1 MMTSKA
7 AEKNEEESIV
17 TATEALSVG
26 SPIHHASPIAA
37 SSTTTTAT
45 TTTTTATT
53 AQKQSPTHSQ
63 QQPQQQQQLTA
74 LDYVGTKKS
83 VMQLFSLPYSDKSV
97 SVGIHNVEGCLMIDA
112 DPMLHETLQHSSASG
127 ADLLSS
133 TTVERENNANT
144 RISKDEEKSFERQ
157 KKATTAKSLD
167 AAETLEESG
176 RSVVALQQQSVA
188 ALAAISTMMEEG
200 RDHSS
205 NHHHAQSLLFAA
217 NNATARFHKDGEK
230 TDTNIH
236 AEAAL
241 VESPATE
248 PREYVPWDFQ
258 GMKLLVGSDALVYRN
273 AKNDSSLTV
282 RVEDVESMREQLK
295 HHHSLQATAR
305 QGSTTERKEL
315 SQQQHPGKR
324 TYSEAL
330 KTRQLIAKQENDDSV
345 ISSVAC
351 QPSTNT
357 ISSSM
362 PSLEFDGVH
371 LHTSIVPTTNLSLG
385 GNFSLVPEPPS
396 DSDKLSSPIYTIIDA
411 YLDQLITNVP
421 QLALVLREKGF
432 VSSVKLMQTQQ
443 IPEAFLQEMT
453 FDTSHPFEVVSTSSD
468 PGGKQS
474 PGSNA
479 AVENIFDP
487 NIMQMNASSLL
498 TFLRA
503 NCTKDNATYLLHRE
517 AGQQNIQLFDVSAIS
532 SQRQQK
538 WIWWLAMMSYRF
550 SQRLRHLSMQMT
562 MNGSVVDPALQRSF
576 RARERSLLQN
586 TLSLFEEFIDM
597 GGKPHEILVA
607 EVCEKLAETFLRAE
621 MDGATTARP
630 ASNKENSAPNQSPIP
645 ATSTPTL
652 QQRYNKARPDAL
664 NKAQDYLVK
673 GISALWKEWER
684 VVDELSISSS
694 MRKTSRR
701 RRRNQQLQTKDSSSG
716 INRVESISEDSSS
729 SDDDDAESNDEENE
743 AIQVKAETL
752 ASLLTSLHHKI
763 IDISL
768 RLAELYLK
776 DYWSSSAM
784 QALRTAARKLADAVR
799 ICLVFPK
806 TRQTRVLS
814 WMHVSQLQY
823 TRLWDLCGHFARS
836 FAADDLWRERG
847 HAAGDDV
854 ISVLRDVESVF
865 PWETPKGTQTVGPST
880 CGIFFPFIQDLPKP
894 PGDLF
899 QLTGLAD
906 AGTGLIEDSME
917 SATKLLDA
925 KHQLQRDRRRV
936 LVAACFAYSRATHAY
951 EASFRF
957 QNWYHKVT
965 LGLEE
970 KQPLT
975 EELAP
980 LNLLR
985 QRQGDANNELA
996 KLLLNEVREL
1006 LAASQGTASL
1016 VEMTRESASAAEPLL
1031 SSALFWF
1038 KRGLQSFDACN
1049 DLRNSTLLRCNICQ
1063 CYKIKANAHFAKSS
1077 GAQGKTAP
1085 SPVDKAKHAD
1095 TCLGEAISHLQ
1106 AAHEIMRERDVDPMR
1121 WDMVSNE
1128 LAATFLV
1135 LGVRRRQALIGGGN
1149 TPVVLQAM
1157 RLTPG
1162 ETKSIIDPM
1171 EKALNIYDQS
1181 GNAQQASSVH
1191 YQLALFYS
1199 KIWTCQRDETKT
1211 RETLS
1216 AAFRHYNTAL
1226 AYFSRSIQGNEQTFV
1241 LLCLDLSN
1249 LYSTVSGE
1257 ECLRQAFLR
1266 CLDTRDAFSQA
1277 SVDLARPSQDDWM
1290 TTMSTLAASVEDR
1303 LFKTLRS
1310 LVKLE
1315 DAKTGST
1322 KYKDSYRTA
1331 LTAKMTA
1338 SNSCGTGTDKGIV
1351 AMHMILQAVHEKY
1364 SAST

>member
-1 MMTSKA
+1 MA
-7 AEKNEEESIV
+7 
-17 TATEALSVG
+17 ATEALSVG
-26 SPIHHASPIAA
+26 SPIQHASPIAA
-37 SSTTTTAT
+37 SSTTAATAS
-45 TTTTTATT
+45 TTTATDS
-53 AQKQSPTHSQ
+53 QKQSPTHSQ
-63 QQPQQQQQLTA
+63 QQQQQQQQLTA

-83 VMQLFSLPYSDKSV
+83 VMQLFSLPYSNKSV

-112 DPMLHETLQHSSASG
+112 DPMLHETLENYSASG
-127 ADLLSS
+127 ADVLSS
-133 TTVERENNANT
+133 KTVERENNAYAQN
-144 RISKDEEKSFERQ
+144 SSDEGKSSERQ
-157 KKATTAKSLD
+157 KEATTATTID
-167 AAETLEESG
+167 ESG

-188 ALAAISTMMEEG
+188 ALAAIGTIIEEG
-200 RDHSS
+200 RDYSS

-217 NNATARFHKDGEK
+217 YNTTTRVNKDGEK
-230 TDTNIH
+230 SDTNIH
-236 AEAAL
+236 TEAAL
-241 VESPATE
+241 VENPATE
-248 PREYVPWDFQ
+248 PREYLPWDFQ

-295 HHHSLQATAR
+295 HHHSLQTATR
-305 QGSTTERKEL
+305 QGNTTEQEEVT
-315 SQQQHPGKR
+315 QQQHPGKR
-324 TYSEAL
+324 SYSEAL
-330 KTRQLIAKQENDDSV
+330 RTRQLIAKQENNDSG
-345 ISSVAC
+345 ISSVVC
-351 QPSTNT
+351 QPSANT
-357 ISSSM
+357 MSSSTSS
-362 PSLEFDGVH
+362 PEFDGVH
-371 LHTSIVPTTNLSLG
+371 LHTSIVPSTNLSLG

-453 FDTSHPFEVVSTSSD
+453 FDTSHPFEVVSTSSN
-468 PGGKQS
+468 P
-474 PGSNA
+474 
-479 AVENIFDP
+479 ENIFDP

-498 TFLRA
+498 TFLQA

-562 MNGSVVDPALQRSF
+562 MHGSVVDPALQRSF

-586 TLSLFEEFIDM
+586 TLSLFEEFTDM
-597 GGKPHEILVA
+597 GGKPHEMLVA
-607 EVCEKLAETFLRAE
+607 EVCEKLADTFLRAE
-621 MDGATTARP
+621 MDGATTTRP
-630 ASNKENSAPNQSPIP
+630 AGDKENSAPNQSPIP

-664 NKAQDYLVK
+664 NKAQDYLGK

-684 VVDELSISSS
+684 VVDKISISSS
-694 MRKTSRR
+694 MQKTSRR
-701 RRRNQQLQTKDSSSG
+701 RRRSQQLQTKDSSSG

-729 SDDDDAESNDEENE
+729 SGDDDDAETKDEENE
-743 AIQVKAETL
+743 SLQVKAETL

-768 RLAELYLK
+768 RLAELHLK

-784 QALRTAARKLADAVR
+784 QALRAAARKLADAVR

-806 TRQTRVLS
+806 TKQKRVLT

-836 FAADDLWRERG
+836 FAADELWRERG
-847 HAAGDDV
+847 HASGDDV
-854 ISVLRDVESVF
+854 ISVLRDVESAF
-865 PWETPKGTQTVGPST
+865 PWGAPKDMHAVESST
-880 CGIFFPFIQDLPKP
+880 YNIFFPYVQDLPKP
-894 PGDLF
+894 PGDLY

-906 AGTGLIEDSME
+906 AENGLIEGSME
-917 SATKLLDA
+917 SATKLLED

-936 LVAACFAYSRATHAY
+936 LVAACFAYSRSTHAY

-957 QNWYHKVT
+957 QNWYNEVT

-1006 LAASQGTASL
+1006 LAASQGAASP
-1016 VEMTRESASAAEPLL
+1016 VGMGRENVSAAEPLL

-1049 DLRNSTLLRCNICQ
+1049 DLRNATLLRCNICQ
-1063 CYKIKANAHFAKSS
+1063 CYKIKANAHFANNC
-1077 GAQGKTAP
+1077 GAQGKTAS
-1085 SPVDKAKHAD
+1085 SPADKAKHAD
-1095 TCLGEAISHLQ
+1095 ACLGEAISHLQ
-1106 AAHEIMRERDVDPMR
+1106 AAHERMRERDTDPMT

-1162 ETKSIIDPM
+1162 ETKSIIHPM

-1181 GNAQQASSVH
+1181 GNDQQASSVH

-1216 AAFRHYNTAL
+1216 SAFRHYNTAL
-1226 AYFSRSIQGNEQTFV
+1226 AYFSRSIQGNEQTVV

-1257 ECLRQAFLR
+1257 ECLCQAFLR
-1266 CLDTRDAFSQA
+1266 CLDTRDGFSQA
-1277 SVDLARPSQDDWM
+1277 SVALARPAQDDWM
-1290 TTMSTLAASVEDR
+1290 ATMTTLAASVEER

-1315 DAKTGST
+1315 EANKGST

-1338 SNSCGTGTDKGIV
+1338 TNSSGTGPDKGLV
-1351 AMHMILQAVHEKY
+1351 ATHTILQAVHETY
-1364 SAST
+1364 ASFDMKERQPSRF